1 MSNVPNVNNLK
12 RVVTK
17 KIRQTVRRLEKN
29 LENLGRLAGPVP
41 DAARIP
47 VPVHI
52 PVPPSHRSLSFKT
65 CPWLSILPCI
75 TQLSQL
81 FSGVQ
86 CHKPTLKYSFN
97 PDSYCRTGPNRL
109 MTTGLRG
116 SGAFPKS
123 ALFGSS
129 ISQTIALSMYGT
141 RLASSGLSADFHAT
155 RFYSTYSNFTG
166 GRFNQWSWAKINNS
180 MMFKQFSSRTQFTL
194 QKFLTYYRL
203 PTLTQILKKRSR
215 NAYGEWEPRI
225 RVWNICRELT
235 KNAQMAGAI
244 AKTAATTSL
253 RLNALLTQGFHDMVR
268 VLAKEASTVAEGCYV
283 DFKLQPFVFIP
294 EKTMMT
300 PAVLAELLNN
310 LRQFERHLAQLQ
322 RDLSLLSDLG
332 ELPLR
337 FVSSEGVI
345 RVYFPNCDRERLQIL
360 LREKNV
366 CSGVIYEDF
375 AQEAQELDR
384 FSNVSTV
391 SENDILSSY
400 YSSLVESSSQSA
412 DSDVLSFE
420 TSSSEFEKNSPGNML
435 PMHLENLEPN
445 QGGPIVFAE
454 DSYCWA

>member
-1 MSNVPNVNNLK
+1 MSTTQNINNLK

-29 LENLGRLAGPVP
+29 LENLGKLAEPVP
-41 DAARIP
+41 EAARIP
-47 VPVHI
+47 VPVRI
-52 PVPPSHRSLSFKT
+52 PVPPSHRSLYFKT
-65 CPWLSILPCI
+65 CLWQSILPCI
-75 TQLSQL
+75 TQLAQL
-81 FSGVQ
+81 FSGVS
-86 CHKPTLKYSFN
+86 CHKQTFNHSFN
-97 PDSYCRTGPNRL
+97 PDSLHRPGPTHL
-109 MTTGLRG
+109 MKAGFRN
-116 SGAFPKS
+116 SGTFPKS

-141 RLASSGLSADFHAT
+141 RLATAGFSSEFHST
-155 RFYSTYSNFTG
+155 RFYSTYSNFSG
-166 GRFNQWSWAKINNS
+166 GRFNHWSWAKINNS

-215 NAYGEWEPRI
+215 NAYGEWEPRVRI
-225 RVWNICRELT
+225 WNICRELT
-235 KNAQMAGAI
+235 KNAQMAGAL
-244 AKTAATTSL
+244 AKTTTSTAL
-253 RLNALLTQGFHDMVR
+253 RLDALLTQGFHDMVR
-268 VLAKEASTVAEGCYV
+268 VLANEASTVAEGCYV
-283 DFKLQPFVFIP
+283 DFKLQPLVFIP

-337 FVSSEGVI
+337 FVANEGVI

-360 LREKNV
+360 LREKNI

-375 AQEAQELDR
+375 AQEAHELDR

-400 YSSLVESSSQSA
+400 YSSLVESSSQSG

-420 TSSSEFEKNSPGNML
+420 TSSSAFEKNSPGNML
-435 PMHLENLEPN
+435 PVHLENLEPN